1 MHLII
6 VKLLNNFK
14 SSLYK
19 LLIISHYSCR
29 GRKIREKFDDA
40 PQHPVHKTTFERPS
54 HQKRWR
60 HWTRVRGGKR
70 RWRHASPGVAR
81 QAAAAGSGGGGRKG
95 ARLRALRRVG
105 EERVRGSR
113 RVSGVLQR
121 EPDGCRGNWRRGESD
136 GEARWWRQLRRQVLR
151 WSGRSRDCERRVS
164 VHASRLVNLYVSIR
178 WKKNNYFV

>member
-40 PQHPVHKTTFERPS
+40 TQHPVHKTTFERPS

-81 QAAAAGSGGGGRKG
+81 QAAAAGSGRGGRKG

-121 EPDGCRGNWRRGESD
+121 EPDGCRGNWRRG
-136 GEARWWRQLRRQVLR
+136 GKWRWGTVMTSASP
-151 WSGRSRDCERRVS
+151 SGAPLVGAVTWLWAKSFG
-164 VHASRLVNLYVSIR
+164 SRLKVSKFIC
-178 WKKNNYFV
+178 